1 MKKKTEDQEP
11 VEPSG
16 KPEDAEPVAEIP
28 KADQE
33 LVELRAE
40 RRRLDDQLQRAMADL
55 QNFRKRQMRELEE
68 VRKRT
73 LEGLTAE
80 LLPVL
85 DNFHLAL
92 QAHEEQHRNEK
103 DIHSV
108 IEGLRM
114 VQTLLH
120 AALERHGVSEIPA
133 NGLPFDPRL
142 HEAVGVEPREDVKA
156 GDVAEVIQRG
166 YQIGEKVIRPTRVV
180 VSGRPEGESGGGT
193 EQRDSEE
200 DR

>member
-1 MKKKTEDQEP
+1 MKKKTEDQEE

-16 KPEDAEPVAEIP
+16 KAEDAEPVAEIP

-40 RRRLDDQLQRAMADL
+40 RQRLDAQLQRAMADL
-55 QNFRKRQMRELEE
+55 QNFRKRQMREFEE

-103 DIHSV
+103 DINSV
-108 IEGLRM
+108 IEGLAM

-133 NGLPFDPRL
+133 KGLPFDPKL
-142 HEAVGVEPREDVKA
+142 HEAVGVEPREDVKE

-166 YQIGEKVIRPTRVV
+166 YRLGEKVIRPARVV
-180 VSGRPEGESGGGT
+180 VSGSPEGETQDVSD
-193 EQRDSEE
+193 QRDPEE